1 MKQFAQESYDKL
13 KSVKRHRINFFLEE
27 NIKEIFGKCT
37 KELKLLV
44 LKDMIN
50 DTKKHNMTQQ
60 ERKDRIYNKAF
71 AMIATL
77 KIEIKSLDE
86 TIPYFAYTQ
95 DMIDGQINFKE
106 RELELWNHIAFL
118 NEQDEVCQ
126 IY

>member
-1 MKQFAQESYDKL
+1 
-13 KSVKRHRINFFLEE
+13 
-27 NIKEIFGKCT
+27 
-37 KELKLLV
+37 
-44 LKDMIN
+44 
-50 DTKKHNMTQQ
+50 MTQK

-95 DMIDGQINFKE
+95 DMIDGQISFKE
-106 RELELWNHIAFL
+106 RDLELWNHIALL
-118 NEQDEVCQ
+118 NEKDEVCQ